1 MNKKDNIRQ
10 KIDEAMS
17 SMDDAQRATPK
28 PFLLTRI
35 MARMNI
41 EKETSWERAGR
52 LISRPAFAIAGLGA
66 LIALNILVL
75 TLNHRSTNNSA
86 TEQTSFV
93 TTGDFSTVNANINDI
108 ENPET

>member
-1 MNKKDNIRQ
+1 MNKKDTIQQ

-35 MARMNI
+35 MARMNAA
-41 EKETSWERAGR
+41 KETSWEKAGR

-75 TLNHRSTNNSA
+75 TLNHRSATNSA
-86 TEQTSFV
+86 NEQTSFV
-93 TTGDFSTVNANINDI
+93 TTGDFSAANATINDI
-108 ENPET
+108 ENPEP